1 MYSHAGECKLSKD
14 SNEMSTCTD
23 SEDAIVYI
31 LYSLKNLYSAEVFK
45 SIVRQQHY
53 SHLFEQIHNLGLS
66 PELERLKEFEQA
78 HGCK

>member
-31 LYSLKNLYSAEVFK
+31 LYSLKNLYSAEV
-45 SIVRQQHY
+45 
-53 SHLFEQIHNLGLS
+53 L
-66 PELERLKEFEQA
+66 
-78 HGCK
+78 